1 MVNSALPEAGAI
13 YVGQVRHRRFSPK
26 KHAFTFPV
34 FMVYF
39 DVDRVDELVGVS
51 RLVSRNRFN
60 WASFDDRDHVGEAGL
75 PLRERF
81 RQSALTRG
89 LVIPD
94 GPIYL
99 LTNLRYWG
107 YGFSPVSYLYCHD
120 PEGRLKLIGAEV
132 TNTPWNERY
141 LYWMEVSD
149 CRKGC
154 AFDVEKAMHVSPF
167 FPMNLRY
174 RWAFT
179 PPEQRLRVH
188 MSLFEGAQQVF
199 AADLDL
205 ERKPWEPKTIRQTL
219 CRFPWMTL
227 KVIAAI
233 HWEAL
238 WLWIKR
244 VPVYPHPKKSL
255 KPDS

>member
-1 MVNSALPEAGAI
+1 MVKGILPEAGAI
-13 YVGQVRHRRFSPK
+13 YVGHVRHRRFLPL
-26 KHAFTFPV
+26 KHAFTYPV

-39 DVDRVDELVGVS
+39 DVERVDELVGVS
-51 RLVSRNRFN
+51 SLVSRNRFN
-60 WASFDDRDHVGEAGL
+60 WASFDDRDHVGEASL

-81 RQSALTRG
+81 RQSALLNG
-89 LVIPD
+89 FFIPD
-94 GPIYL
+94 GPLYL

-107 YGFSPVSYLYCHD
+107 YSFSPVSYLYCHD
-120 PEGRLKLIGAEV
+120 REGRLKLIGAEV
-132 TNTPWNERY
+132 TNTPWNERH

-149 CRKGC
+149 GSKGC

-167 FPMNLRY
+167 FPMDLRY

-179 PPEQRLRVH
+179 PPDHCLKVH

-199 AADLDL
+199 DADLNL
-205 ERKPWEPKTIRQTL
+205 ERRPWAPKTIRQTL
-219 CRFPWMTL
+219 FRFPWMTL

-244 VPVYPHPKKSL
+244 VPVHTHPKKSL
-255 KPDS
+255 KQAS